1 MKYFTKE
8 WYELCQKTSFHLPL
22 EEEKQAETFSEEYF
36 QQLYNTELIRWLN
49 FQEEVAS
56 IMETAE
62 KGNREDHSENTPFN
76 REHEIEQFHESF
88 LFNQACLKKDLPE
101 TIVKEIADI
110 RVFALNKATRSVINA
125 VTKFCENNEKAVAAT
140 SEEYRRYFKEASL
153 AFDSVIVENFGFHD
167 CTIIKS
173 VQDGKSVTLLLDPS
187 GGFTNINEVTFENC
201 TIIKQ
206 DDLLEDSWWLY
217 EEVYKVYDKYEFH
230 VLLQNSKM
238 GLIDFIISADQ
249 VSFKS
254 NNKHS

>member
-1 MKYFTKE
+1 MKYFTKD

-22 EEEKQAETFSEEYF
+22 EEEKQAETFSEDYF
-36 QQLYNTELIRWLN
+36 KQLYNTELISWLDL
-49 FQEEVAS
+49 QEEVAS

-62 KGNREDHSENTPFN
+62 TGNRDDHNENTPFN
-76 REHEIEQFHESF
+76 REQEIEQFHESF
-88 LFNQACLKKDLPE
+88 LFNQACLKEELPE

-125 VTKFCENNEKAVAAT
+125 VTNFCENNERSVAAT
-140 SEEYRRYFKEASL
+140 SEEYRRYFKEASH
-153 AFDSVIVENFGFHD
+153 AFDNKIVKNFGFHD

-173 VQDGKSVTLLLDPS
+173 VQNGKSLTLHLDHT

-217 EEVYKVYDKYEFH
+217 EEIYKVNDKYEFH

-254 NNKHS
+254 SKTHL

>member
-8 WYELCQKTSFHLPL
+8 WYELCQKTSFHLLL
-22 EEEKQAETFSEEYF
+22 EEEEQAEAFSEEYF
-36 QQLYNTELIRWLN
+36 QQLYNTELIQWLDL
-49 FQEEVAS
+49 QEEVAS

-62 KGNREDHSENTPFN
+62 TGNRDDHNENTPFN
-76 REHEIEQFHESF
+76 REQGIEQFHESF
-88 LFNQACLKKDLPE
+88 LFNQACLKEELPE

-125 VTKFCENNEKAVAAT
+125 VTKFCENNERAVAAT
-140 SEEYRRYFKEASL
+140 SEEYRRYFKEASH
-153 AFDSVIVENFGFHD
+153 AFDNEIVENFGFHD

-173 VQDGKSVTLLLDPS
+173 VQDRKSLTLHLDHT
-187 GGFTNINEVTFENC
+187 GGFTNINKVTFENC
-201 TIIKQ
+201 MIIKQ
-206 DDLLEDSWWLY
+206 DDLFEDSWWLY
-217 EEVYKVYDKYEFH
+217 DEVYKVNDKYEFH

-254 NNKHS
+254 SKTHL